1 MVQHI
6 CNRCGYITNRK
17 QNLRSHLLRKNICQ
31 PLMNEIERYDLL
43 VSHGFDKESI
53 MYGKTT
59 ILPQKPHQNTP
70 KSHQNTPKKIY
81 KCKFCEKNFSR
92 SDALKRHIDSRCKE
106 KKNISSQIEILM
118 ENIVIMQKEMEL
130 IKKENKEKDKIIDKL
145 LKNNKPNVN
154 RGNINNAE
162 NQLNNNV
169 IINNFGSENID
180 YITDKIFYRLL
191 NTPINAIPKLLE
203 LKHFHPKQPENH
215 NVKIT
220 NLHDKYAKIYKDKQW
235 LTKNKKEVIDDIID
249 YCMADFDDFK
259 EQKDGE
265 LTSTNKSSFK
275 KLEEEYDEKSKSL
288 FDKSLLASFNGSEKI
303 YVFKDANNIVV

>member
-6 CNRCGYITNRK
+6 CNRCGYTTNRK
-17 QNLRSHLLRKNICQ
+17 QNLRSHLLRKNLCQ
-31 PLMNEIERYDLL
+31 PEMNEIDRYNLL
-43 VSHGFDKESI
+43 VSNGFDEESKL
-53 MYGKTT
+53 YEKSTFS
-59 ILPQKPHQNTP
+59 PQKPHQNTP
-70 KSHQNTPKKIY
+70 NPHQNTSKKIY
-81 KCKFCEKNFSR
+81 KCKFCEKDFSR

-130 IKKENKEKDKIIDKL
+130 IKKENKEKDKLIDKL

-154 RGNINNAE
+154 RGTINNAQ

-265 LTSTNKSSFK
+265 LTSTNKSNFK

-288 FDKSLLASFNGSEKI
+288 VDKSLLASFNGSEKI
-303 YVFKDANNIVV
+303 YKNEIVV